1 MTTKS
6 ILLKNPND
14 IRKNWLLDPFYD
26 FLKNQQERNTYKN
39 LIKVLQAPT
48 GFGKTFATT
57 NFFIP
62 KLFEN
67 DIDLIVYAAPNVEN
81 IDSDSFNVA
90 GGKFGY
96 LFTNDVDEAF
106 RLLKQGQKI
115 VLGLTHSY
123 LCNSIKK

>member
-1 MTTKS
+1 M
-6 ILLKNPND
+6 
-14 IRKNWLLDPFYD
+14 
-26 FLKNQQERNTYKN
+26 
-39 LIKVLQAPT
+39 
-48 GFGKTFATT
+48 
-57 NFFIP
+57 
-62 KLFEN
+62 
-67 DIDLIVYAAPNVEN
+67 YAAPNVEN

-123 LCNSIKK
+123 LCNSSKKCKTHRYKLI